1 MFKANAL
8 KTKKYHEIAFKSVYW
23 QQENFQ
29 KEGNVSGRI
38 KNIKTALVLKRLL
51 KDEKKRVSF

>member
-38 KNIKTALVLKRLL
+38 KYKNGSCVKRW
-51 KDEKKRVSF
+51 KKRVSF

>member
-8 KTKKYHEIAFKSVYW
+8 KTKKYDKTAFKSVYW

-29 KEGNVSGRI
+29 KEGNVSEKSER
-38 KNIKTALVLKRLL
+38 
-51 KDEKKRVSF
+51 KDLF